1 MVAVS
6 ILLVALALLFPPGL
20 ESPADFENIPENA
33 TAPWFFI
40 WMQQLLISGDARLM
54 GVLIPI
60 VLLVLLIL
68 IPFLLDKSDQGVGE
82 WFNREGRWAQ
92 VTVLLIIA
100 GLIGL
105 TLIKVFN
112 SYEF

>member
-40 WMQQLLISGDARLM
+40 WMQQLLISGDAR
-54 GVLIPI
+54 
-60 VLLVLLIL
+60 LLVLLIL